1 MEDGDKKPEAR
12 RADCGANMGHTY
24 TQLLYHVIWSTKERR
39 PLIDSTWQADFLS
52 YMGGIARREFGVL
65 HAADGTRDH
74 VHALLSIKADTA
86 VSQAMNRLKSLSSA
100 WAKGHAPS
108 FAWQG
113 GYAAFSVSRSQEE
126 AVREYIAGQKRHHRT
141 QTFEEEFI
149 AFLDRHGI
157 EYDPRY
163 VFD

>member
-1 MEDGDKKPEAR
+1 MGSELESEAR

-39 PLIDSTWQADFLS
+39 PLIDSAWQAGLLA
-52 YMGGIARREFGVL
+52 YMGGIARQEFGHL
-65 HAADGTRDH
+65 HAANATPDH
-74 VHALLSIKADTA
+74 VHALLSIRTDIALCR
-86 VSQAMNRLKSLSSA
+86 AMNRLKSLSSA
-100 WAKGHAPS
+100 WAKDHAS
-108 FAWQG
+108 GFAWQG
-113 GYAAFSVSRSQEE
+113 GYAAFTVSRSQEA
-126 AVREYIAGQKRHHRT
+126 AVRAYIAGQEEHHRR